1 MSCNLSMEIYGH
13 CDERF
18 ASLREEFER
27 NFTQRG
33 DVGASF
39 AASVEGEVV
48 VDIWGGHRDEAKTLP
63 WEENTIVNVFST
75 TKTMTALCALMLIDQ
90 GKLDTEEKVS
100 KYWPEY
106 AQNGKENTLVRHFMG
121 HTAGLPGFG
130 EQLTEAQLYDWD
142 TVIEVLARQ
151 KPWYEPGTICAY
163 HALTQGYLV
172 GELVRRITGLSLGT
186 YFKENVA
193 SKVDADFHIGLNP
206 SEFDRTA
213 EIISGGE
220 MEMPEGVEIP
230 QFYLENLDG
239 TPPMTQE
246 TWNGPG
252 WRQAESPAA
261 NGHAN
266 ARAVVRAQTA
276 VANGGSA
283 FGVDFLSPQTIER
296 IFEDQGFIDGVGVN
310 HGIGYGLGAGVGGA
324 QGWGVPAGTK
334 ACFWGGAG
342 GSSIVLDLSHRACFS
357 YVMNQMS
364 NDLLGDIRAR
374 SLGQRVYEGL
384 VG

>member
-1 MSCNLSMEIYGH
+1 MDIHGY
-13 CDERF
+13 CDEKF
-18 ASLREEFER
+18 SSLRGEFER
-27 NFTQRG
+27 NFTERG

-39 AASVEGEVV
+39 AASVEGEMV
-48 VDIWGGHRDEAKTLP
+48 VDIWGGHRNQAKTLP
-63 WEENTIVNVFST
+63 WDENTIVNVFST

-106 AQNGKENTLVRHFMG
+106 GQNGKEQTLVRHFMG

-151 KPWYEPGTICAY
+151 KPWYEPGTVCAY
-163 HALTQGYLV
+163 HAITQGYLV

-193 SKVDADFHIGLNP
+193 SKVDADFHIGLDP

-213 EIISGGE
+213 QIITGGP
-220 MEMPEGVEIP
+220 MEMPDDVEIP
-230 QFYLENLDG
+230 QFYLDNLDG
-239 TPPMTQE
+239 TPELTEE
-246 TWNGPG
+246 TWNGAG
-252 WRQAESPAA
+252 WRQTESPAA
-261 NGHAN
+261 NGHSN

-276 VANGGSA
+276 VANDGVA
-283 FGVDFLSPQTIER
+283 FGVQLLTPQTIAR
-296 IFEDQGFIDGVGVN
+296 IFEDQGVIAGVGSN
-310 HGIGYGLGAGVGGA
+310 HGIGYGLGVGIGGLEASGA
-324 QGWGVPAGTK
+324 PAGTK

-342 GSSIVLDLSHRACFS
+342 GSSIVVDLSHRACFS

-364 NDLLGDIRAR
+364 NDLLGDVRAR
-374 SLGQRVYEGL
+374 TLAQHFYAGLGS
-384 VG
+384 

>member
-1 MSCNLSMEIYGH
+1 MEIYGY

-18 ASLREEFER
+18 TSLREEFER
-27 NFTQRG
+27 NFTERG

-39 AASVEGEVV
+39 AASVDGELV
-48 VDIWGGHRDEAKTLP
+48 VDIWGGHRNEAKTLP
-63 WEENTIVNVFST
+63 WQEDTIVNVFST

-90 GKLDTEEKVS
+90 GKLDLEAKVS
-100 KYWPEY
+100 QYWPEY
-106 AQNGKENTLVRHFMG
+106 GQNGKEDTLVRHFMG

-130 EQLTEAQLYDWD
+130 EQLTEAQFYDWNSV
-142 TVIEVLARQ
+142 TEVLARQ

-172 GELVRRITGLSLGT
+172 GELVRRITGLSLGN
-186 YFKENVA
+186 YFKEQVA
-193 SKVDADFHIGLNP
+193 TRVDADFHIGLNP
-206 SEFDRTA
+206 SEFERTA
-213 EIISGGE
+213 EIISGGD
-220 MEMPEGVEIP
+220 MVMPEGVEIP

-239 TPPMTQE
+239 TPPLTQA
-246 TWNGPG
+246 TYNGAD
-252 WRQAESPAA
+252 WRQTESPAA

-283 FGVDFLSPQTIER
+283 FGVSLLSPETIEC
-296 IFEDQGFIDGVGVN
+296 IFKDQGYIAGVDAH
-310 HGIGYGLGAGVGGA
+310 HGIGYGLGGGIGGGA
-324 QGWGVPAGTK
+324 GWGLPGDTK

-342 GSSIVLDLSHRACFS
+342 GSSIVVDLSHRACHS

-364 NDLLGDIRAR
+364 NDLLGDERAR
-374 SLGQRVYEGL
+374 VLSKRFYEGL
-384 VG
+384 GV

>member
-1 MSCNLSMEIYGH
+1 MEIQGVF
-13 CDERF
+13 DERF
-18 ASLREEFER
+18 ASLRDEFER
-27 NFTQRG
+27 NFIERG

-39 AASVEGEVV
+39 AASIEGEIV
-48 VDIWGGHRDEAKTLP
+48 VDIWAGHRDEAKTLP
-63 WEENTIVNVFST
+63 WVENTIVNVFST
-75 TKTMTALCALMLIDQ
+75 TKTMTALCALVLIDQ
-90 GKLDTEEKVS
+90 GRLDTEAKVS
-100 KYWPEY
+100 SYWPEY
-106 AQNGKENTLVRHFMG
+106 GQNGKENTLVRHFMG

-130 EQLTEAQLYDWD
+130 EQLTEGQFYDWD

-172 GELVRRITGLSLGT
+172 GELVRRITGRSLGT
-186 YFKENVA
+186 FFKEEIADPVG
-193 SKVDADFHIGLNP
+193 ADFHIGLSP
-206 SEFDRTA
+206 SEFGRTA

-230 QFYLENLDG
+230 QFYLENIDG
-239 TPPMTQE
+239 TPELTQE
-246 TWNGPG
+246 TWNGDA

-276 VANGGSA
+276 VANGGAA
-283 FGVDFLSPQTIER
+283 FGAKLLSAGTIER
-296 IFEDQGFIDGVGVN
+296 IFENQGNIAGVGAD
-310 HGIGYGLGAGVGGA
+310 HGIGYGLGIGVGGHEA
-324 QGWGVPAGTK
+324 WGAPQGTK

-342 GSSIVLDLSHRACFS
+342 GSSIAVDLSHRACFS

-364 NDLLGDIRAR
+364 NDLLGDVRAR
-374 SLGQRVYEGL
+374 SLGQHFYAGLRV
-384 VG
+384 